1 MWVVRR
7 GLNLGLV
14 VSVLPRERSL
24 VLPVMAGLLKNR
36 LNPRLA
42 RPNLDQAVRVEKHVS
57 PDYS

>member
-24 VLPVMAGLLKNR
+24 VLPVAAGLLQNR
-36 LNPRLA
+36 VNPRLA

-57 PDYS
+57 LNNS